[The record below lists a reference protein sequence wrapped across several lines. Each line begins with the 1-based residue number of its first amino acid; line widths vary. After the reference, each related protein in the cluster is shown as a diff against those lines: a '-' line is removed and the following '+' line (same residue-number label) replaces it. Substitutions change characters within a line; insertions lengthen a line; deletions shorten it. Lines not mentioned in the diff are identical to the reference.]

1 ATTKKMADNETNEA
15 VMISPSVPSP
25 TKEEAPSLEKTK
37 QFLLHQIS
45 VIEKRIKEIEL
56 AQSTASMPVPPN
68 IQAKLY
74 ALRKIQLDLVERE
87 VKFHLKAHEMEVQYQ
102 AEFAEC
108 HDKIARIVNGLD
120 VPELTES
127 NPTPNDA
134 ADQPTGCHDKIAR
147 IVNGLDVP
155 ELTESNPAPN
165 DAADQPTG
173 VPEFW
178 LTVLK
183 SSFLGHMIQ
192 KRDEPVL
199 KQLQDIRVVLVS
211 EPVPGFELLFSFA
224 PNEYFA
230 NEVLSKKY
238 FLRCAPNPDAPVM
251 FDGFEIYS
259 CEGCTIDWKDGH
271 NLVEAPGS
279 SWRSSIRRSLPSVT
293 TRLPASSFFDFFN
306 PESMTNADYDADFN
320 EAIMECDFQYGY
332 HIKETIIPRA
342 VFLFLKENI
351 NLGDENHFTCC
362 CDRCVYIDSLED
374 LGAHPA
380 LDGDD

>member
-1 ATTKKMADNETNEA
+1 MADNETNEA

-25 TKEEAPSLEKTK
+25 TNEETTSLEKTE

-56 AQSTASMPVPPN
+56 AQSTASSPVPPN

-74 ALRKIQLDLVERE
+74 ALRKIQLDIVERE

-102 AEFAEC
+102 AEFAE
-108 HDKIARIVNGLD
+108 
-120 VPELTES
+120 
-127 NPTPNDA
+127 
-134 ADQPTGCHDKIAR
+134 CHDKIAR

-183 SSFLGHMIQ
+183 SSFLEHMIQ
-192 KRDEPVL
+192 ERDEPVL
-199 KQLQDIRVVLVS
+199 KQLQDIRVMLVS

-238 FLRCAPNPDAPVM
+238 FLRCAPNPDAPAK
-251 FDGFEIYS
+251 FNGFEIYS

-271 NLVEAPGS
+271 NLVEAPG
-279 SWRSSIRRSLPSVT
+279 
-293 TRLPASSFFDFFN
+293 SSFFDFFN

-380 LDGDD
+380 LDGDDDGDDEPASQDPCSTPNGEEAESESV